1 MKQEHFMQ
9 ILRNELRNLPKHEV
23 DEIIADYREYISDA
37 IAAGRREEEVIA
49 ALGDP
54 LKLAR
59 EMKAQANYRQ
69 WENDRTLSNLLRVVI
84 SVAGLGVMNFLLF
97 FPFLFYMLMLSVG
110 YIMSTVFVISGVVLV
125 IGAAGHKL
133 FDWPPL
139 PTRYLEN
146 NNGDIVLGSHRHER
160 HSSRSLVVSIPASST
175 SPAPLVPPQAPLAQ
189 DQDADNADS
198 AGSGV
203 AGDRHAVAV
212 KGGRFVISLDASKKV
227 ELVMKSGAAAEIK
240 SKDGKVDIE
249 STAPDIDQSVHRE
262 SKSVISVARADVQV
276 LEVKGDDGD
285 SFEYVA
291 GEQSGETHWR
301 AHSGNDDVSL
311 DQSAST
317 GNHIAVHDGK
327 NSVDIDSGHV
337 LIHDEDGNDI
347 SIGGFS
353 GLSLIGT
360 VLLLGIGLMC
370 VGVLGLWLCVW
381 VSRLTWRG
389 LARYV
394 KYQISVVTGKE
405 TLLTTE

>member
-23 DEIIADYREYISDA
+23 DEIVADYREYISDA
-37 IAAGRREEEVIA
+37 IAAGRREEEVID

-59 EMKAQANYRQ
+59 ELKAQANYRL

-110 YIMSTVFVISGVVLV
+110 YIVSTAFVIAGVALV

-146 NNGDIVLGSHRHER
+146 ANGDIVLGSHHHQK
-160 HSSRSLVVSIPASST
+160 HSSSLVVSIPASST
-175 SPAPLVPPQAPLAQ
+175 APLAQ
-189 DQDADNADS
+189 DQDADNTG
-198 AGSGV
+198 GSD
-203 AGDRHAVAV
+203 AGDKHAVTV
-212 KGGRFVISLDASKKV
+212 KGGRFVISLDASKKI

-240 SKDGKVDIE
+240 LNDGKVDIE
-249 STAPDIDQSVHRE
+249 STAPDIDQLINRE
-262 SKSVISVARADVQV
+262 SKGVISVARADVQV
-276 LEVKGDDGD
+276 LEVKGDNDD

-291 GEQSGETHWR
+291 GEQNGETHWH

-311 DQSAST
+311 DQNAST
-317 GNHIAVHDGK
+317 GNHIAVRDGK

-405 TLLTTE
+405 TLPTTE

>member
-23 DEIIADYREYISDA
+23 DEIVADYREYISDA

-59 EMKAQANYRQ
+59 ELKAQANYRL

-110 YIMSTVFVISGVVLV
+110 YIVSTAFVIAGVALV

-146 NNGDIVLGSHRHER
+146 ANGDIVLGSHHHQK
-160 HSSRSLVVSIPASST
+160 HSSSLVVSIPASST
-175 SPAPLVPPQAPLAQ
+175 APLAQ
-189 DQDADNADS
+189 DQDADNTG
-198 AGSGV
+198 GSD
-203 AGDRHAVAV
+203 AGDKHAVTV
-212 KGGRFVISLDASKKV
+212 KGGRFVISLDASKKI

-240 SKDGKVDIE
+240 LNDGKVDIE
-249 STAPDIDQSVHRE
+249 STAPDIDQLINRE
-262 SKSVISVARADVQV
+262 SKGVISVARADVQV
-276 LEVKGDDGD
+276 LEVKGDNDD

-291 GEQSGETHWR
+291 GEQNGETHWH

-311 DQSAST
+311 DQNAST
-317 GNHIAVHDGK
+317 GNHIAVRDGK

-405 TLLTTE
+405 TLPTTE